1 MDTQYS
7 KKTDLLL
14 EASRALNLS
23 ASQLLNLSI
32 WYNTRHGKNGRV
44 RAPAEGGRV
53 VTLKLNGL
61 EVLCIIGDRVD
72 ERHRLQSL
80 RVDVELELPSA
91 AADRDRLSDT
101 VDYAAL
107 TEAVRAAL
115 VAAKCQMIEHAAK
128 VAFDACAAACGAA
141 AGARPRRVTVTK
153 SGSVPGLESA
163 SAAYP

>member
-1 MDTQYS
+1 M
-7 KKTDLLL
+7 
-14 EASRALNLS
+14 
-23 ASQLLNLSI
+23 
-32 WYNTRHGKNGRV
+32 
-44 RAPAEGGRV
+44 
-53 VTLKLNGL
+53 TLTLNGL
-61 EVLCIIGDRVD
+61 EVLCVIGERAD
-72 ERHRLQSL
+72 ERHRLQKL
-80 RVDVELELPSA
+80 RVDVELAIPPA
-91 AADRDRLSDT
+91 AAETDRLADT

-163 SAAYP
+163 SVAYP